1 MSTSA
6 TGSSD
11 AAPTARASAVSKIS
25 SSASSP
31 LMLANSILLTLS
43 DCESSAD
50 ARTLPPRG
58 GQRRAAHRARGP
70 GVHGA
75 GLKAPRFRLWR
86 FHPNRDVSPKG
97 TRDILLNPAFSVQ
110 NSLVRAS
117 SSLLLYF
124 AQVNPAGTEF
134 TRLSSTVLK
143 RKPLTRNSWAAVRIT
158 CKLSRVTCLA
168 VHVIRHHCDVIRGL
182 ARGRHVLRA
191 SFHVL
196 RAWPTTYYVTYDTYY
211 VTLHT
216 YATFRV

>member
-1 MSTSA
+1 MHSTGERQRPRGA
-6 TGSSD
+6 TGSQGM
-11 AAPTARASAVSKIS
+11 ARACSAV
-25 SSASSP
+25 A
-31 LMLANSILLTLS
+31 LQGFALS
-43 DCESSAD
+43 
-50 ARTLPPRG
+50 
-58 GQRRAAHRARGP
+58 RAT
-70 GVHGA
+70 
-75 GLKAPRFRLWR
+75 
-86 FHPNRDVSPKG
+86 FHKG
-97 TRDILLNPAFSVQ
+97 TREILLNPAFSVQ

-191 SFHVL
+191 SSHVL

-216 YATFRV
+216 YATYYVTCVT

>member
-11 AAPTARASAVSKIS
+11 AAPTAVTTARASAVSKIS

-31 LMLANSILLTLS
+31 PMLANSILLPLS
-43 DCESSAD
+43 DFESSAD

-58 GQRRAAHRARGP
+58 GQLRAAHRARGP
-70 GVHGA
+70 ARGVHGA

-86 FHPNRDVSPKG
+86 FHTNRDVSQKG
-97 TRDILLNPAFSVQ
+97 TREILLNLVFSVQ

-117 SSLLLYF
+117 SSLLLYL

-143 RKPLTRNSWAAVRIT
+143 RKPLRCW
-158 CKLSRVTCLA
+158 
-168 VHVIRHHCDVIRGL
+168 
-182 ARGRHVLRA
+182 
-191 SFHVL
+191 F
-196 RAWPTTYYVTYDTYY
+196 P
-211 VTLHT
+211 
-216 YATFRV
+216 